1 MHKVYITSKSFA
13 IIISNWAQAQICIL
27 PLENVWR
34 YSHDFFFI
42 NTSDNLSVK
51 IFLGSKIESRLCR
64 L

>member
-13 IIISNWAQAQICIL
+13 IIISNWAQAQIYIL
-27 PLENVWR
+27 PLENVWK

-42 NTSDNLSVK
+42 STSNNLSVR
-51 IFLGSKIESRLCR
+51 IYLSSKIESRLCR